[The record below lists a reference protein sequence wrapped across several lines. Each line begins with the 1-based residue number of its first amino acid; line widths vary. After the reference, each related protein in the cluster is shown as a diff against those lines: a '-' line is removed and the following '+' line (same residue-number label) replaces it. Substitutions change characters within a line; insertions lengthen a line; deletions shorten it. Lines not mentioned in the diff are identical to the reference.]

1 MEEVIVSYQSKI
13 IIGSLLFGIFLI
25 FDISWSTNIIAI
37 YENTVSLST
46 LKGYVDGVVI
56 LYIVTDTSDNKTATS
71 LTESQGHTINFA
83 PLLAS
88 VPNRYL
94 QQGYDF
100 LNGIRGELPFG
111 FQLPVGSAVPGDSDY
126 SPLIHLYFV
135 NWTDASKAKIL
146 KSTQEIV
153 QAQQNGE
160 V

>member
-1 MEEVIVSYQSKI
+1 M
-13 IIGSLLFGIFLI
+13 
-25 FDISWSTNIIAI
+25 ISC
-37 YENTVSLST
+37 
-46 LKGYVDGVVI
+46 
-56 LYIVTDTSDNKTATS
+56 IVTDTTDNKTATS
-71 LTESQGHTINFA
+71 ITEGQGHTINFA

-100 LNGIRGELPFG
+100 LNGIRGEGPFG

-135 NWTDASKAKIL
+135 NWTDASKAKIS
-146 KSTQEIV
+146 KSIQEIV

-160 V
+160 VQVTAS